1 MKKSEQLV
9 AIIASAYHF
18 RMNEELER
26 IGKIL
31 GNLVGALGG
40 SPGDQGF
47 CGDLHRSEAASIPK
61 IVIII
66 LSNIIF
72 RHFLYSAYNSLL
84 TRLQSSYIQL
94 MVKRHVAENAL
105 RSMDKHLPTSSMPP
119 YQMLQDGQL

>member
-31 GNLVGALGG
+31 GNLVGG

-94 MVKRHVAENAL
+94 MVKRHVAENAS

-119 YQMLQDGQL
+119 YQMLQDRQL